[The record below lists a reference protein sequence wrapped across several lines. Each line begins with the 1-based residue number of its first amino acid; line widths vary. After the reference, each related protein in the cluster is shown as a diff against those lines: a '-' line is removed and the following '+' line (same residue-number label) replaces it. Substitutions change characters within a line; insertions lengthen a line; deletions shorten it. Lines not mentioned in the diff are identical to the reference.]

1 MNKFLIILF
10 LLIPSLSFSAKYALP
25 NLPDNFFENNTKEN
39 KFLFCPYTDNGEM
52 KDYSMAIEIT
62 NAPQDKQFIYYEYS
76 IQGDELS
83 VFQMTYTKNLSY
95 YFLERKYSDDYLV
108 LRRDNLKLFAGFEVP
123 DNFRGTCKLL
133 NSREEIIEKFE
144 NYIKERMSKNK
155 I

>member
-1 MNKFLIILF
+1 MKYLLVLL
-10 LLIPSLSFSAKYALP
+10 LLIPSLSFSAKFGLP
-25 NLPDNFFENNTKEN
+25 NLPDSYYENNKKDN

-83 VFQMTYTKNLSY
+83 AYQMTYTKNLSY
-95 YFLERKYSDDYLV
+95 YFLDRRNSDDYFV
-108 LRRDNLKLFAGFEVP
+108 LRRDNLKLFAGFEFP
-123 DNFRGTCKLL
+123 DNFRGTCRLL

-144 NYIKERMSKNK
+144 NFIKERMSKNK